1 MSSSMDSKR
10 LQPIQRVA
18 ETREDS
24 ALENFLELQRVAT
37 AAQTRLE
44 ELTEYFSTYTHAP
57 ATAFTPAM
65 LINRHAFM
73 SKLRDA
79 IDYQRNEVAKA
90 NAACQAQRARWI
102 LASRDV
108 RVLDKLSEAYRSKE
122 RSDADRVAQRE
133 IDDRG
138 SRKPP
143 HL

>member
-1 MSSSMDSKR
+1 MSGMTSKR
-10 LQPIQRVA
+10 MKPIQRVA

-24 ALENFLELQRVAT
+24 ALEAFLELQRVAS

-44 ELTEYFSTYTHAP
+44 ELTDYLSTYTRTA
-57 ATAFTPAM
+57 ATAITPAM

-79 IDYQRNEVAKA
+79 IEYQRNEVTKA

-108 RVLDKLSEAYRSKE
+108 RVLDKLSEAYRSRE
-122 RSDADRVAQRE
+122 RSEAERSAQRE
-133 IDDRG
+133 IDDRVV
-138 SRKPP
+138 RKPGLP
-143 HL
+143 